1 MNNDKIK
8 EWIDNVNKKLGK
20 DAAGKIADDMGIL
33 ITDTATV
40 NKEIEKRD
48 KQITNLSNDKE
59 MLLKTNASLLQQVG
73 EVDEPDDIHKGKEP
87 SKEYKPLDFRTVFDK
102 NGEFKN

>member
-1 MNNDKIK
+1 MNNDKMK
-8 EWIDNVNKKLGK
+8 EWIKNVNEKLGK
-20 DAAGKIADDMGIL
+20 DAAGKIADDMGML

-48 KQITNLSNDKE
+48 KQITNLTNDKE
-59 MLLKTNASLLQQVG
+59 MLLRTNASLLQQVG
-73 EVDEPDDIHKGKEP
+73 EVDEPDDIHKGKEQP
-87 SKEYKPLDFRTVFDK
+87 PEYKPLDFRTVFDK

>member
-8 EWIDNVNKKLGK
+8 EWIKNVNEKLGK
-20 DAAGKIADDMGIL
+20 DAAGKIADDMGML

-40 NKEIEKRD
+40 NKEIEKKD
-48 KQITNLSNDKE
+48 KQITNLTSDKE
-59 MLLKTNASLLQQVG
+59 MLLRTNASLLQQVG
-73 EVDEPDDIHKGKEP
+73 EVDEPDDIHKGKEQQT
-87 SKEYKPLDFRTVFDK
+87 EYKPLDFRTVFDK